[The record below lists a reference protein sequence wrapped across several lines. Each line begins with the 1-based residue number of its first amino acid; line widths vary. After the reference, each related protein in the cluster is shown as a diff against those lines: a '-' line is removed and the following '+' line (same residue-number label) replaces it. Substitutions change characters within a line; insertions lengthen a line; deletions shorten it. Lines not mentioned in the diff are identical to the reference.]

1 MLRMNVSR
9 PLRGRGRFVVALS
22 VGALTIACSSGTTT
36 ATEAGLIEGTPTS
49 QVAESGPIR
58 PAPPDTVAPVS
69 AEFLHE
75 RYEQVQEH
83 LRYLETCMREMG
95 FEMTFDGVSG
105 FVIDPGSQ
113 QEAFDTA
120 LTECD
125 DLADAEAPQP
135 SKVDRETAYRMALA
149 IEECLESEG
158 FEIPDAPSLDAYL
171 ESWGSGPWH
180 PYQYIP
186 LRGEALADL
195 NKLCPQF

>member
-1 MLRMNVSR
+1 MLVFALS
-9 PLRGRGRFVVALS
+9 VVAL
-22 VGALTIACSSGTTT
+22 ATACSSGVTTGPEAEFVERTTT
-36 ATEAGLIEGTPTS
+36 S
-49 QVAESGPIR
+49 QIAESGPIR
-58 PAPPDTVAPVS
+58 SAPPDTVAPVS

-83 LRYLETCMREMG
+83 LRYLETCMRETG

-113 QEAFDTA
+113 QEAFDSA

-125 DLADAEAPQP
+125 DLADTEAPQP
-135 SKVDRETAYRMALA
+135 PKVDRETAYRMALA

-195 NKLCPQF
+195 NKRCPQF